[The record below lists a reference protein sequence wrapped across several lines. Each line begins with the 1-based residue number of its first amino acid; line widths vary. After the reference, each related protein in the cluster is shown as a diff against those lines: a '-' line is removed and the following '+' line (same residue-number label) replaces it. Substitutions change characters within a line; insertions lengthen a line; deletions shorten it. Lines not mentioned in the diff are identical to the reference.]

1 MEAISSGCYVIDADY
16 NVVSVNHTAHELYPS
31 LEVGAKCYR
40 CLMGEES
47 PCKLC
52 PVNNGI
58 KGPRTYTDPI
68 RGIVESVDAVE
79 VPLEGHG
86 LCHSLVFSTVGKEE
100 LFAQTLPTT
109 SDELRNLALIGA
121 LTVDYRHVLTV
132 DTSTRRGTFY
142 RKFGRSTVGDSGNAA
157 EFDYEE
163 LLDQWIPACVHKDD
177 RARVRKDARLDSI
190 ERVLAHNEAVV
201 IHYRVVADGELHYDY
216 AKFVRI
222 GAEGSVRG
230 IAIGVGS
237 EDEGVRIA
245 QQKAQLERNLSFVE
259 TDLLTGLYTKEAFL
273 IHGEQLRR
281 DNPDRDFDF
290 CFLKIDNIT
299 QLNRHYGRLAID
311 ELLVQTARLLE
322 TYKNDFTCL
331 MYLGSGV
338 FGCFRETMES
348 QARKAGC
355 MAFTRDL
362 EERTGIRGAS
372 LKWSVY
378 VAPRHGMDVEEIF
391 EKTQY
396 ALSTI
401 RARDDVDYVEFD
413 QAIIDRMEW
422 ERLVENSFAG
432 ALAAGEIQ
440 IWFQPKFWTSSRK
453 VSGAEALVRWVH
465 PDGTMLMPGQFI
477 PILER
482 SGKIAQLDEFAFR
495 KSCELVGKL
504 RARGAELP
512 ISVNLSRADIV
523 DEGLMARLGEYARVY
538 DVPVSLVP
546 IEITESAAV
555 DEAEVKQLAD
565 LLAASG
571 FVLHMDDFGSGFSS
585 LASLGTFPFDCV
597 KLDKSLVDLIGNRAS
612 ERLLA
617 HVIAYARETG
627 KTVVAEGV
635 ETPAQLAFL
644 NESGC
649 DMVQG
654 FLFSKVLE
662 EGEFLRLVDAKG

>member
-16 NVVSVNHTAHELYPS
+16 NVVSVNDTAHELYPH
-31 LEVGAKCYR
+31 LAVGEKCYR
-40 CLMGEES
+40 CLMRQQS

-52 PVNNGI
+52 PVYNGV

-100 LFAQTLPTT
+100 LYAKTLPTT

-121 LTVDYRHVLTV
+121 LTVDYQHVIAI
-132 DTSTRRGTFY
+132 DTATRRGTIY
-142 RKFGRSTVGDSGNAA
+142 RTFGRQSVPQESP

-163 LLDQWIPACVHKDD
+163 QLDQWIDVYVHKDD
-177 RARVRKDARLDSI
+177 RESIRRQAQLDNI
-190 ERVLAHNEAVV
+190 ERALSGSEAMV
-201 IHYRVVADGELHYDY
+201 IHYRVVIDGSLHYHY

-222 GAEGSVRG
+222 GPADAPQGIVIGIGAEDRSVR
-230 IAIGVGS
+230 I
-237 EDEGVRIA
+237 E
-245 QQKAQLERNLSFVE
+245 QQKAQLERNLSLVE
-259 TDLLTGLYTKEAFL
+259 TDLLTGLYTKEAFFVY
-273 IHGEQLRR
+273 GEQMRR

-290 CFLKIDNIT
+290 CFLRLDNIDL
-299 QLNRHYGRLAID
+299 LNRQYGRPAVD
-311 ELLVQTARLLE
+311 DLLVQIARLLE

-338 FGCFRETMES
+338 FGCFRETMETE
-348 QARKAGC
+348 ARKAGC
-355 MAFTRDL
+355 MAFTDDL
-362 EERTGIRGAS
+362 KERTGIRGAS

-378 VAPRHGMDVEEIF
+378 VAPRHTMNVEDII
-391 EKTQY
+391 EKTRY

-401 RARDDVDYVEFD
+401 RAKDDVDYVEFD
-413 QAIIDRMEW
+413 QKIIDRMER
-422 ERLVENSFAG
+422 EKLIESSFGG

-453 VSGAEALVRWVH
+453 VSGAEALVRWVRS
-465 PDGTMLMPGQFI
+465 DGTVLMPGEFI

-495 KSCELVGKL
+495 KSCEFAGKL
-504 RARGAELP
+504 RARGIELSV
-512 ISVNLSRADIV
+512 SVNLSRADVV
-523 DEGLMARLGEYARVY
+523 DEGLLTRLREYARTY

-555 DEAEVKQLAD
+555 DEAEVKQLAE

-585 LASLGTFPFDCV
+585 LATLGTFPFECV
-597 KLDKSLVDLIGNRAS
+597 KLDKSLIDLIGTRAS

-635 ETPAQLAFL
+635 ETPQQLAFL
-644 NESGC
+644 DEAGC

-654 FLFSKVLE
+654 FLFSKARDEAGFLE
-662 EGEFLRLVDAKG
+662 LLDARD

>member
-16 NVVSVNHTAHELYPS
+16 NVVSVNQTAHELYPH
-31 LEVGAKCYR
+31 LMVGEKCYR
-40 CLMGEES
+40 CLMGEDS

-52 PVNNGI
+52 PVNNGV

-79 VPLEGHG
+79 VPLEGYG

-121 LTVDYRHVLTV
+121 LTVDYRHVLAV

-142 RKFGRSTVGDSGNAA
+142 RKFGRSIEGGSGSAA

-163 LLDQWIPACVHKDD
+163 LLDQWIPTYVHKDD
-177 RARVRKDARLDSI
+177 RARVRKDAQLDSI
-190 ERVLAHNEAVV
+190 ERVLSHNEAVV
-201 IHYRVVADGELHYDY
+201 IHYRVVADGELHYDF

-222 GAEGSVRG
+222 GTEGSVRG
-230 IAIGVGS
+230 IAIGIGN

-273 IHGEQLRR
+273 IYGEQIRR

-290 CFLKIDNIT
+290 CFLKIDNLE
-299 QLNRHYGRLAID
+299 QLNRQYGRPAVD
-311 ELLVQTARLLE
+311 GLLVQIARLLE
-322 TYKNDFTCL
+322 TYRNDFTCL

-338 FGCFRETMES
+338 FGCFRETMDA
-348 QARKAGC
+348 QVRKAGC

-362 EERTGIRGAS
+362 KERTGIGGAS

-378 VAPRHGMDVEEIF
+378 VAPRRSMNVEEII

-401 RARDDVDYVEFD
+401 RAKDDVDYVEFD
-413 QAIIDRMEW
+413 QEIIDRMER
-422 ERLVENSFAG
+422 EKLIESSFAD

-440 IWFQPKFWTSSRK
+440 IWFQPKFWTSSRR
-453 VSGAEALVRWVH
+453 VSGAEALARWVH
-465 PDGTMLMPGQFI
+465 PDGTMLMPDQFI
-477 PILER
+477 AILER
-482 SGKIAQLDEFAFR
+482 CGKVSQLDEFAFR
-495 KSCELVGKL
+495 KACELEAKL
-504 RARGAELP
+504 LKRGVEIP

-523 DEGLMARLGEYARVY
+523 DEELLMRLAACAREHGVST
-538 DVPVSLVP
+538 SLVP

-555 DEAEVKQLAD
+555 DNAALRQLVGM
-565 LLAASG
+565 LLASG

-585 LASLGTFPFDCV
+585 LAALGTFPFECV

-617 HVIAYARETG
+617 HTIAYARETG

-635 ETPAQLAFL
+635 ETPEQLAFL
-644 NESGC
+644 DEAGC

-654 FLFSKVLE
+654 FMFSKARD

>member
-16 NVVSVNHTAHELYPS
+16 NVVSVNQTAHELYPH
-31 LEVGAKCYR
+31 LAVGEKCYR
-40 CLMGEES
+40 CLMGEQS

-52 PVNNGI
+52 PVYNGV

-86 LCHSLVFSTVGKEE
+86 LCHSLVFSTVGREE
-100 LFAQTLPTT
+100 LYAKTLPTT
-109 SDELRNLALIGA
+109 NDELRNLALIGA
-121 LTVDYRHVLTV
+121 LTVDYQHVISI
-132 DTSTRRGTFY
+132 DTATRRGTIY
-142 RKFGRSTVGDSGNAA
+142 RKFGRQSIPQENPD
-157 EFDYEE
+157 FDYEE
-163 LLDQWIPACVHKDD
+163 QLDQWIDAYVHKDD
-177 RARVRKDARLDSI
+177 RESIRRQAQLENI
-190 ERVLAHNEAVV
+190 ERVLSGSEAMV
-201 IHYRVVADGELHYDY
+201 IHYRAMTGGSLHYHY
-216 AKFVRI
+216 AKFVRVGPADAPQGIVI
-222 GAEGSVRG
+222 G
-230 IAIGVGS
+230 IGG
-237 EDEGVRIA
+237 EDESVRIA
-245 QQKAQLERNLSFVE
+245 QQKAQLERNLSLVE
-259 TDLLTGLYTKEAFL
+259 TDLLTGLYTKGAFF
-273 IHGEQLRR
+273 IYGEQMRR

-290 CFLKIDNIT
+290 CFLRLDNIE
-299 QLNRHYGRLAID
+299 QLNRQYGRPAID
-311 ELLVQTARLLE
+311 GLLVQIARMLE

-338 FGCFRETMES
+338 FGCFRETMETE
-348 QARKAGC
+348 ARKAGC
-355 MAFTRDL
+355 MAFTDDL
-362 EERTGIRGAS
+362 KERTGIRGAS

-378 VAPRHGMDVEEIF
+378 VAPRHNMSVEDII
-391 EKTQY
+391 EKTRY

-413 QAIIDRMEW
+413 QAIIDRMER
-422 ERLVENSFAG
+422 EKLIESSFGG

-453 VSGAEALVRWVH
+453 VSGAEALVRWVRS
-465 PDGTMLMPGQFI
+465 DGTVLMPGEFI

-495 KSCELVGKL
+495 KSCEFAGKL
-504 RARGAELP
+504 RARGIELSV
-512 ISVNLSRADIV
+512 SVNLSRADVV
-523 DEGLMARLGEYARVY
+523 DEGLLARLREYARTY

-555 DEAEVKQLAD
+555 DEAEVKQLAE

-585 LASLGTFPFDCV
+585 LATLGTFPFECV
-597 KLDKSLVDLIGNRAS
+597 KLDKSLIDLIGARAS

-627 KTVVAEGV
+627 KAVVAEGV
-635 ETPAQLAFL
+635 ETSEQLAFL
-644 NESGC
+644 DEAGC

-654 FLFSKVLE
+654 FLFSKARDEAGFIEL
-662 EGEFLRLVDAKG
+662 LDARD

>member
-16 NVVSVNHTAHELYPS
+16 NVVSVNDTAHELYPH
-31 LEVGAKCYR
+31 LMVGEKCYR
-40 CLMGEES
+40 CLMGEQS

-52 PVNNGI
+52 PVYNDV

-86 LCHSLVFSTVGKEE
+86 LCHSLVFSTVGREE
-100 LFAQTLPTT
+100 LYAKTLPTT
-109 SDELRNLALIGA
+109 NDELRNLALIGA
-121 LTVDYRHVLTV
+121 LTVDYQHVISI
-132 DTSTRRGTFY
+132 DTATRRGTIY
-142 RKFGRSTVGDSGNAA
+142 RKFGRQSIPQESPD
-157 EFDYEE
+157 FDYEE
-163 LLDQWIPACVHKDD
+163 QLDQWIDAYVHKDD
-177 RARVRKDARLDSI
+177 R
-190 ERVLAHNEAVV
+190 E
-201 IHYRVVADGELHYDY
+201 
-216 AKFVRI
+216 
-222 GAEGSVRG
+222 SVRG
-230 IAIGVGS
+230 
-237 EDEGVRIA
+237 
-245 QQKAQLERNLSFVE
+245 QAQLERNLSLVE
-259 TDLLTGLYTKEAFL
+259 TDLLTGLYTKEAFF
-273 IHGEQLRR
+273 IYGEQMRR

-290 CFLKIDNIT
+290 CFLRLDNIE
-299 QLNRHYGRLAID
+299 QLNRQYGRPAID
-311 ELLVQTARLLE
+311 ALLVQIARLLE
-322 TYKNDFTCL
+322 AYKNDFTCL

-338 FGCFRETMES
+338 FGCFRETMETE
-348 QARKAGC
+348 ARKAGC
-355 MAFTRDL
+355 MAFTDDL
-362 EERTGIRGAS
+362 KERTGIRGAS

-378 VAPRHGMDVEEIF
+378 VAPRHTMNVEDII

-401 RARDDVDYVEFD
+401 RAKDDVDYVEFD
-413 QAIIDRMEW
+413 QKIIDRMER
-422 ERLVENSFAG
+422 EKLIESSFGG

-453 VSGAEALVRWVH
+453 VSGAEALVRWVRS
-465 PDGTMLMPGQFI
+465 DGTVLMPGEFI

-495 KSCELVGKL
+495 KSCEFAGKL
-504 RARGAELP
+504 RARGIELSV
-512 ISVNLSRADIV
+512 SVNLSRADVV
-523 DEGLMARLGEYARVY
+523 DEGLLTRLREYARTY

-555 DEAEVKQLAD
+555 DEAEVKQLAE

-585 LASLGTFPFDCV
+585 LAALGTFPFECV
-597 KLDKSLVDLIGNRAS
+597 KLDKSLVDLIGNGAS

-627 KTVVAEGV
+627 KTVVVEGV
-635 ETPAQLAFL
+635 ETPQQLAFL
-644 NESGC
+644 DEAGC

-654 FLFSKVLE
+654 FLFSKARDEAGFLE
-662 EGEFLRLVDAKG
+662 LLDAQD

>member
-16 NVVSVNHTAHELYPS
+16 NVVSVNHTAHELYPR
-31 LEVGAKCYR
+31 LAVGEKCYR
-40 CLMGEES
+40 CLMGEQS

-52 PVNNGI
+52 PVNNDV

-100 LFAQTLPTT
+100 LYAKTLPTT

-121 LTVDYRHVLTV
+121 LTVDYQHVIAI
-132 DTSTRRGTFY
+132 DTATRRGTIY
-142 RKFGRSTVGDSGNAA
+142 RTFGRQSVPQESP

-163 LLDQWIPACVHKDD
+163 QLDQWIDAYVHKDD
-177 RARVRKDARLDSI
+177 RESIRRQAQLDNI
-190 ERVLAHNEAVV
+190 ERMLSGSEAMV
-201 IHYRVVADGELHYDY
+201 IHYRAVTDGSLHYHY

-222 GAEGSVRG
+222 GPADAPQGIVIGIGVEDKSVR
-230 IAIGVGS
+230 I
-237 EDEGVRIA
+237 E
-245 QQKAQLERNLSFVE
+245 QQKAQLERNLSLVE
-259 TDLLTGLYTKEAFL
+259 TDLLTGLYTKEAFFVY
-273 IHGEQLRR
+273 GEQMRR

-290 CFLKIDNIT
+290 CFLRLDNIDL
-299 QLNRHYGRLAID
+299 LNRQYGRPAVD
-311 ELLVQTARLLE
+311 DLLVQIARLLE

-338 FGCFRETMES
+338 FGCFRETMETE
-348 QARKAGC
+348 ARKAGC
-355 MAFTRDL
+355 MAFTHDL
-362 EERTGIRGAS
+362 KERTSIRGAS

-378 VAPRHGMDVEEIF
+378 VAPRHTMNVEDII

-401 RARDDVDYVEFD
+401 RAKDDVDYVEFD
-413 QAIIDRMEW
+413 QAIIDRMER
-422 ERLVENSFAG
+422 EKLIESSFGG

-453 VSGAEALVRWVH
+453 VSGAEALVRWVRS
-465 PDGTMLMPGQFI
+465 DGTMLMPGEFI

-495 KSCELVGKL
+495 KACEFAGKL
-504 RARGAELP
+504 RARGIELSV
-512 ISVNLSRADIV
+512 SVNLSRADVV
-523 DEGLMARLGEYARVY
+523 DEGLLARLREYARTY

-571 FVLHMDDFGSGFSS
+571 FALHMDDFGSGFSS
-585 LASLGTFPFDCV
+585 LAALGTFPFECV
-597 KLDKSLVDLIGNRAS
+597 KLDKSLIDLIGNKTS
-612 ERLLA
+612 ERLLT

-627 KTVVAEGV
+627 KSVVAEGV
-635 ETPAQLAFL
+635 ETPQQLAFL
-644 NESGC
+644 DEAGC

-654 FLFSKVLE
+654 FLFSKARDEAGFLE
-662 EGEFLRLVDAKG
+662 LLGAQD

>member
-1 MEAISSGCYVIDADY
+1 MEPISSGCYVIDADY
-16 NVVSVNHTAHELYPS
+16 NVVSVNHTAHELYPR
-31 LEVGAKCYR
+31 LAVGEKCYR
-40 CLMGEES
+40 CLMGEQS

-52 PVNNGI
+52 PVNNDV

-100 LFAQTLPTT
+100 LYAKTLPTT

-121 LTVDYRHVLTV
+121 LTVDYQHVIAI
-132 DTSTRRGTFY
+132 DTATRRGTIY
-142 RKFGRSTVGDSGNAA
+142 RTFGRQSVPQESP

-163 LLDQWIPACVHKDD
+163 QLDQWIDAYVHKDD
-177 RARVRKDARLDSI
+177 RESIRRQAQLDNI
-190 ERVLAHNEAVV
+190 ERVLSGSEAMV
-201 IHYRVVADGELHYDY
+201 IHYRAVTDGSLHYHY

-222 GAEGSVRG
+222 GPADAPQGIVIGIGIEDKSVR
-230 IAIGVGS
+230 I
-237 EDEGVRIA
+237 E
-245 QQKAQLERNLSFVE
+245 QQKAQLERNLSLVE
-259 TDLLTGLYTKEAFL
+259 TDLLTGLYTKEAFFVY
-273 IHGEQLRR
+273 GEQMRR

-290 CFLKIDNIT
+290 CFLRLDNIDL
-299 QLNRHYGRLAID
+299 LNRQYGRPAVD
-311 ELLVQTARLLE
+311 DLLVQIARLLE

-338 FGCFRETMES
+338 FGCFRETMETE
-348 QARKAGC
+348 ARKAGC
-355 MAFTRDL
+355 MAFTDDL
-362 EERTGIRGAS
+362 KERTGIRGAS

-378 VAPRHGMDVEEIF
+378 VAPRHTMNVEDII

-401 RARDDVDYVEFD
+401 RAKDDVDYVEFD
-413 QAIIDRMEW
+413 QAIIDRMER
-422 ERLVENSFAG
+422 EKLIESSFGG

-453 VSGAEALVRWVH
+453 VSGAEALVRWVRS
-465 PDGTMLMPGQFI
+465 DGIMLMPGEFI

-495 KSCELVGKL
+495 KACEFAGKL
-504 RARGAELP
+504 RARGIELSV
-512 ISVNLSRADIV
+512 SVNLSRADVV
-523 DEGLMARLGEYARVY
+523 DEGLLARLREYARTY

-571 FVLHMDDFGSGFSS
+571 FALHMDDFGSGFSS
-585 LASLGTFPFDCV
+585 LAALGTFPFECV
-597 KLDKSLVDLIGNRAS
+597 KLDKSLIDLIGNKTS
-612 ERLLA
+612 ERLLT

-627 KTVVAEGV
+627 KSVVAEGV
-635 ETPAQLAFL
+635 ETPQQLAFL
-644 NESGC
+644 DEAGC

-654 FLFSKVLE
+654 FLFSKARDEAGFLE
-662 EGEFLRLVDAKG
+662 LLGAQD

>member
-16 NVVSVNHTAHELYPS
+16 NVVSVNDTAHELYPH
-31 LEVGAKCYR
+31 LAVGEKCYR
-40 CLMGEES
+40 CLMGQQS

-52 PVNNGI
+52 PVCNDV

-100 LFAQTLPTT
+100 LYAKTLPTT

-121 LTVDYRHVLTV
+121 LTVDYQHVIAI
-132 DTSTRRGTFY
+132 DTATRRGAIY
-142 RKFGRSTVGDSGNAA
+142 RTFGRQSVPQESP

-163 LLDQWIPACVHKDD
+163 QLDQWIDAYVHKDD
-177 RARVRKDARLDSI
+177 RESIRRQAQLDNI
-190 ERVLAHNEAVV
+190 ERALSGSEAMV
-201 IHYRVVADGELHYDY
+201 IHYRAVTDGSLHYHY

-222 GAEGSVRG
+222 GPADAPQGIVIGIGAEDRSVR
-230 IAIGVGS
+230 I
-237 EDEGVRIA
+237 E
-245 QQKAQLERNLSFVE
+245 QQKAQLERNLSLVE
-259 TDLLTGLYTKEAFL
+259 TDLLTGLYTKEAFFVY
-273 IHGEQLRR
+273 GEQMRR

-290 CFLKIDNIT
+290 CFLRLDNIDL
-299 QLNRHYGRLAID
+299 LNRQYGRPAVD
-311 ELLVQTARLLE
+311 DLLVQIARLLE

-338 FGCFRETMES
+338 FGCFRETMETE
-348 QARKAGC
+348 ARKAGC
-355 MAFTRDL
+355 MAFTDDL
-362 EERTGIRGAS
+362 KERTGIRGAS

-378 VAPRHGMDVEEIF
+378 VAPRHTMNVEDII
-391 EKTQY
+391 EKTRY

-401 RARDDVDYVEFD
+401 RAKDDVDYVEFD
-413 QAIIDRMEW
+413 QKIIDRMER
-422 ERLVENSFAG
+422 EKLIESSFGG

-453 VSGAEALVRWVH
+453 VSGAEALVRWVRS
-465 PDGTMLMPGQFI
+465 DGTVLMPGEFI

-495 KSCELVGKL
+495 KSCEFASKL
-504 RARGAELP
+504 RARGIELSV
-512 ISVNLSRADIV
+512 SVNLSRADVV
-523 DEGLMARLGEYARVY
+523 DEGLLTRLREYARTY

-555 DEAEVKQLAD
+555 DEAEVKQLAE

-585 LASLGTFPFDCV
+585 LAALGTFPFECV
-597 KLDKSLVDLIGNRAS
+597 KLDKSLIDLIGTRAS

-635 ETPAQLAFL
+635 ETPQQLAFL
-644 NESGC
+644 DEAGC

-654 FLFSKVLE
+654 FLFSKARDEAGFLE
-662 EGEFLRLVDAKG
+662 LLDARD